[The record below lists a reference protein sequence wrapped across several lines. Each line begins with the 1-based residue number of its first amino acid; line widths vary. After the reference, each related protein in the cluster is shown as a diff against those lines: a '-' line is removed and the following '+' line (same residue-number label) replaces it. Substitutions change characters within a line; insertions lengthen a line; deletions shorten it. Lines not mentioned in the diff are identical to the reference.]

1 MKMRIIFVL
10 TAAMLFFSQV
20 IFSSCGDEE
29 EGEPVQNNSGKNN
42 STNNN
47 GTNNNG
53 TNNNQQT
60 VKEESQYTVSYS
72 SDFGVA
78 PQSLTVKEGDK
89 LTSGDL
95 KPLDT
100 DGYIFLGWYNG
111 SNQVEEGFVVKQ
123 DLKLV
128 AKWTKDGVVY
138 ANELKEFLA
147 KKTDDSKV
155 YDINISDLNPD
166 MDVVVKA
173 LKDNPKIKVNL
184 NLENCTELK
193 DVKIMPDGGI
203 SKSKAESFLINL
215 VSLTLPN
222 GVVNIVLDCDGLTSI
237 NIPNSVTTIEIY
249 TETPPAI
256 RNANAINPDCKIF
269 VEKECVDAFKNAD
282 GWKTVAIQIKTIG
295 GNYLYANELNDFM
308 AKQTD
313 ESKVYDVII
322 LDLKPD
328 MDVIVNALIDNPKVK
343 INLDLEGCTDLTEVN
358 IVKYEEG
365 FSEQSGGAET
375 GTGEGGS
382 TSGSGGS
389 SGGDIYTG
397 GRGNDEEA
405 FTNQSGGAGTGT
417 GEGGST
423 SGSGVSSGGDIYTG
437 GRGNDNVVIA
447 GPGQSGGGGSGREWN
462 SDRRNDSFLPNL
474 ITLTLPNGV
483 TNIVLACD
491 GLTSL
496 NIPNSV
502 KEIYIYM
509 ENPPVIRNTNTI
521 NVNCTIYVPTSAVE
535 IYKNADGW
543 SKYAEQ
549 ITTEQMN
556 ADTEITGTTGS
567 GSEGDFNEDD
577 GETRK
582 QDDTYGGGSTFDF

>member
-1 MKMRIIFVL
+1 MKKRIIFVL

-29 EGEPVQNNSGKNN
+29 EDEPVQNNSGKNN

-60 VKEESQYTVSYS
+60 VKEDSKYTVSYS
-72 SDFGVA
+72 SDFGVV
-78 PQSLTVKEGDK
+78 PQNLSVKEGDK

-95 KPLDT
+95 NPLDT

-193 DVKIMPDGGI
+193 DLKIMPDGGI
-203 SKSKAESFLINL
+203 SKSKTESFLVNL

-222 GVVNIVLDCDGLTSI
+222 GVVNIVLGCDGLTSI

-249 TETPPAI
+249 TETPPTI

-328 MDVIVNALIDNPKVK
+328 MDVIVNALVDNPKVK
-343 INLDLEGCTDLTEVN
+343 INLDLEGCTDLKEMVIMKVNEDDDGGRTESFSEESNAPAENTTEGQNGN
-358 IVKYEEG
+358 IYIGNRVIDDDEYYEENG
-365 FSEQSGGAET
+365 ET
-375 GTGEGGS
+375 PPT
-382 TSGSGGS
+382 
-389 SGGDIYTG
+389 
-397 GRGNDEEA
+397 
-405 FTNQSGGAGTGT
+405 AGTGNT
-417 GEGGST
+417 G
-423 SGSGVSSGGDIYTG
+423 
-437 GRGNDNVVIA
+437 
-447 GPGQSGGGGSGREWN
+447 SGGGGGRFGRGDDE
-462 SDRRNDSFLPNL
+462 FIKNL
-474 ITLTLPNGV
+474 VTLISPNGV

-509 ENPPVIRNTNTI
+509 ENPPVIRNINTI
-521 NVNCTIYVPTSAVE
+521 NSNCTIYVPASEVDT
-535 IYKNADGW
+535 YKNADGW
-543 SKYAEQ
+543 SKYANQ
-549 ITTEQMN
+549 IAELDPN
-556 ADTEITGTTGS
+556 DNSADTIYNDNSVDNGPI
-567 GSEGDFNEDD
+567 
-577 GETRK
+577 
-582 QDDTYGGGSTFDF
+582 DDTETDF

>member
-1 MKMRIIFVL
+1 MKKRIIFVL

-20 IFSSCGDEE
+20 MISSCSKEENDE
-29 EGEPVQNNSGKNN
+29 PSKQNNSGY
-42 STNNN
+42 
-47 GTNNNG
+47 NNG

-60 VKEESQYTVSYS
+60 VKEDSKYTVSYS

-78 PQSLTVKEGDK
+78 PQNLTVKDGDK

-193 DVKIMPDGGI
+193 EVKIMPDGGI
-203 SKSKAESFLINL
+203 SKSKVESFLVNL

-222 GVVNIVLDCDGLTSI
+222 GVVNIVLGCDGLTSI

-249 TETPPAI
+249 TETPPSI
-256 RNANAINPDCKIF
+256 RNVNAINPNCNIF
-269 VEKECVDAFKNAD
+269 VEKECVDAFKNAE

-295 GNYLYANELNDFM
+295 GNYLYAGELNDFL

-313 ESKVYDVII
+313 KSKVYDVTI

-328 MDVIVNALIDNPKVK
+328 MDVILMSLRNNGFTKV
-343 INLDLEGCTDLTEVN
+343 NLDLENCMELKEIN
-358 IVKYEEG
+358 IGYTQFAFRKPKLSEDFDIG
-365 FSEQSGGAET
+365 FARPYPIISLK
-375 GTGEGGS
+375 
-382 TSGSGGS
+382 
-389 SGGDIYTG
+389 
-397 GRGNDEEA
+397 
-405 FTNQSGGAGTGT
+405 
-417 GEGGST
+417 
-423 SGSGVSSGGDIYTG
+423 
-437 GRGNDNVVIA
+437 
-447 GPGQSGGGGSGREWN
+447 
-462 SDRRNDSFLPNL
+462 LPNSVIKL
-474 ITLTLPNGV
+474 GINGV
-483 TNIVLACD
+483 CCPELEFLSLSNKIESLYIEKCEHITYLDLPHSIKQLDLRSLNIN
-491 GLTSL
+491 TL

-502 KEIYIYM
+502 TDLWLENLNELTSLVLPPSLQTIWMSGLTQLEPLTIPNGVRELYMKDCTPNNIPTFVQNLQLHNNITSLEIPSTVTELGLWCCNDLRTIRLHCS
-509 ENPPVIRNTNTI
+509 EPPTLDYELNTS
-521 NVNCTIYVPTSAVE
+521 CKIYVPYDLD
-535 IYKNADGW
+535 IYRNADGW
-543 SKYAEQ
+543 SKYANQIEQ
-549 ITTEQMN
+549 FI
-556 ADTEITGTTGS
+556 
-567 GSEGDFNEDD
+567 
-577 GETRK
+577 
-582 QDDTYGGGSTFDF
+582 GGLD

>member
-1 MKMRIIFVL
+1 MKKKIIFVL
-10 TAAMLFFSQV
+10 TAAMLLISPV
-20 IFSSCGDEE
+20 MLSSCGDEE
-29 EGEPVQNNSGKNN
+29 ENEPVQNNSGKNN
-42 STNNN
+42 GS
-47 GTNNNG
+47 
-53 TNNNQQT
+53 NNNQQT
-60 VKEESQYTVSYS
+60 VKEESKYTVSYS

-111 SNQVEEGFVVKQ
+111 SNQVEEGFEVKQ
-123 DLKLV
+123 DLQLV

-155 YDINISDLNPD
+155 YDITISDLNPD

-203 SKSKAESFLINL
+203 SKSKVESFLVNL

-222 GVVNIVLDCDGLTSI
+222 GVVNIVLGCDGLTSI
-237 NIPNSVTTIEIY
+237 NIPNSVTKIEIY
-249 TETPPAI
+249 TENPPAI
-256 RNANAINPDCKIF
+256 CSANAINPDCKIY
-269 VEKECVDAFKNAD
+269 VEKECIDAFKKAE
-282 GWKTVAIQIKTIG
+282 GWRTLSAQIKAIG
-295 GNYLYANELNDFM
+295 SNYLYANELNEFM

-313 ESKVYDVII
+313 ESKVYDIII

-328 MDVIVNALIDNPKVK
+328 INVIIQALVDNPKVK
-343 INLDLEGCTDLTEVN
+343 INLDLAGCTELKEMVIMKVNEDDDGGRTESFREESNAPAENTTEGQNGN
-358 IVKYEEG
+358 IYIGNRVIDDDEYYEENG
-365 FSEQSGGAET
+365 ET
-375 GTGEGGS
+375 PPT
-382 TSGSGGS
+382 
-389 SGGDIYTG
+389 
-397 GRGNDEEA
+397 
-405 FTNQSGGAGTGT
+405 
-417 GEGGST
+417 
-423 SGSGVSSGGDIYTG
+423 
-437 GRGNDNVVIA
+437 A
-447 GPGQSGGGGSGREWN
+447 GPGNTGSGGGGGRFGRGDDE
-462 SDRRNDSFLPNL
+462 FIKNL
-474 ITLTLPNGV
+474 VTLILPNGV

-509 ENPPVIRNTNTI
+509 ENPPVIRNINTI
-521 NVNCTIYVPTSAVE
+521 NSNCTIYVPASA
-535 IYKNADGW
+535 IDTYKNADVW
-543 SKYAEQ
+543 KQYADQ
-549 ITTEQMN
+549 IFIIKNDGDTTP
-556 ADTEITGTTGS
+556 
-567 GSEGDFNEDD
+567 
-577 GETRK
+577 GETVRE
-582 QDDTYGGGSTFDF
+582 

>member
-1 MKMRIIFVL
+1 MKKRIIFVL

-20 IFSSCGDEE
+20 MISSCSKEENDE
-29 EGEPVQNNSGKNN
+29 PSKQNNSGKD
-42 STNNN
+42 
-47 GTNNNG
+47 NG

-60 VKEESQYTVSYS
+60 VKEDSQYTVSYS

-155 YDINISDLNPD
+155 YDVTISDLNPD

-193 DVKIMPDGGI
+193 DLKIMPDGGI
-203 SKSKAESFLINL
+203 SKSKAESFLVNL

-222 GVVNIVLDCDGLTSI
+222 GVVNIVLGCDGLTSI

-249 TETPPAI
+249 TETPPTI

-282 GWKTVAIQIKTIG
+282 GWNQFASNIKILG
-295 GNYLYANELNDFM
+295 CNYLYAGELNDWLS
-308 AKQTD
+308 KQAD
-313 ESKVYDVII
+313 ESKIYDVCI
-322 LDLKPD
+322 LDLNPD
-328 MDVIVNALIDNPKVK
+328 MDVILKSLGNHRSIKV
-343 INLDLEGCTDLTEVN
+343 NLDLESCTELKEIN
-358 IVKYEEG
+358 IGSQDAFRKPKL
-365 FSEQSGGAET
+365 SEDF
-375 GTGEGGS
+375 
-382 TSGSGGS
+382 
-389 SGGDIYTG
+389 DI
-397 GRGNDEEA
+397 
-405 FTNQSGGAGTGT
+405 
-417 GEGGST
+417 
-423 SGSGVSSGGDIYTG
+423 GVARSYPIISLK
-437 GRGNDNVVIA
+437 
-447 GPGQSGGGGSGREWN
+447 
-462 SDRRNDSFLPNL
+462 LPNSVIKL
-474 ITLTLPNGV
+474 GISRCKLKFLSLSNKIESLYIEECEHITYLDLPHSIKQLDLRSL
-483 TNIVLACD
+483 NIN
-491 GLTSL
+491 TL

-502 KEIYIYM
+502 TDLWLENLNELTSLVLPPSLQTIWMSGLTQLDPLTIPNGVRELYMKDCTPNNIPTFVQNLQLHNNITSLEIPSTVTELGLWCCNDLRTIRLHCS
-509 ENPPVIRNTNTI
+509 EPPTLDYELNTS
-521 NVNCTIYVPTSAVE
+521 CKIYVPYDLD
-535 IYKNADGW
+535 IYRNADGW
-543 SKYAEQ
+543 SKYANQIEQ
-549 ITTEQMN
+549 FI
-556 ADTEITGTTGS
+556 
-567 GSEGDFNEDD
+567 
-577 GETRK
+577 
-582 QDDTYGGGSTFDF
+582 GGLD

>member
-1 MKMRIIFVL
+1 MKKRIIFVL

-20 IFSSCGDEE
+20 MISSCSKEENDE
-29 EGEPVQNNSGKNN
+29 PSKQNNSGY
-42 STNNN
+42 
-47 GTNNNG
+47 NNG

-60 VKEESQYTVSYS
+60 VKEDSKYTVSYS

-138 ANELKEFLA
+138 ANELKDFLA

-155 YDINISDLNPD
+155 YDITISDLNPD

-193 DVKIMPDGGI
+193 DLKIMPDGGI

-222 GVVNIVLDCDGLTSI
+222 SVVNIVLGCDGLTSI

-249 TETPPAI
+249 TETPPSI
-256 RNANAINPDCKIF
+256 RNANAINPECKIF
-269 VEKECVDAFKNAD
+269 VEKECVDAFKNAE
-282 GWKTVAIQIKTIG
+282 GWKNVAIQIKTIG
-295 GNYLYANELNDFM
+295 GNYLYASELNVFL

-313 ESKVYDVII
+313 KSKVYDVTI

-328 MDVIVNALIDNPKVK
+328 MEVIVKALIDNPKVK
-343 INLDLEGCTDLTEVN
+343 INLDLEGCTELTDVKIVN
-358 IVKYEEG
+358 SMTTLIPSGDSTDDPDV
-365 FSEQSGGAET
+365 STEQCNGTQPITTEITSGGTSAE
-375 GTGEGGS
+375 E
-382 TSGSGGS
+382 
-389 SGGDIYTG
+389 
-397 GRGNDEEA
+397 
-405 FTNQSGGAGTGT
+405 
-417 GEGGST
+417 
-423 SGSGVSSGGDIYTG
+423 
-437 GRGNDNVVIA
+437 IA
-447 GPGQSGGGGSGREWN
+447 SLN
-462 SDRRNDSFLPNL
+462 SDEITSWSISTEGDNSGDLFDVSIEQEDFNL
-474 ITLTLPNGV
+474 VSLTLPNGII
-483 TNIVLACD
+483 NIVLSCN

-502 KEIYIYM
+502 KKIYIYM
-509 ENPPVIRNTNTI
+509 ENPPAIRNAHTI
-521 NVNCTIYVPTSAVE
+521 NPNCEFYVEKEFVNVFKNTEGWKKLSERIKTIDAGGSTDDDPNVS
-535 IYKNADGW
+535 
-543 SKYAEQ
+543 
-549 ITTEQMN
+549 TEQGN
-556 ADTEITGTTGS
+556 ATGS
-567 GSEGDFNEDD
+567 GIDSSSDNGR
-577 GETRK
+577 GE
-582 QDDTYGGGSTFDF
+582 

>member
-1 MKMRIIFVL
+1 MKKRIIFVL
-10 TAAMLFFSQV
+10 TAAMLFFSQ
-20 IFSSCGDEE
+20 IMLSSCGDEE
-29 EGEPVQNNSGKNN
+29 EDEPVQNNSGK
-42 STNNN
+42 
-47 GTNNNG
+47 NNG

-60 VKEESQYTVSYS
+60 VKEESKYTVSFS

-78 PQSLTVKEGDK
+78 PQSLTVKEGDE
-89 LTSGDL
+89 LTSSDL

-173 LKDNPKIKVNL
+173 LKDNPTIKVNL

-203 SKSKAESFLINL
+203 SKSKVESFLVNL

-222 GVVNIVLDCDGLTSI
+222 GVVNIVLGCDGLTSI

-249 TETPPAI
+249 TETPPSI
-256 RNANAINPDCKIF
+256 RNVNAINPNCNIF

-282 GWKTVAIQIKTIG
+282 GWNTVAIQIKTIG
-295 GNYLYANELNDFM
+295 GNYLYANELNAFM

-313 ESKVYDVII
+313 KSKVYDVII

-328 MDVIVNALIDNPKVK
+328 MDVIVNALTDNPKVK
-343 INLDLEGCTDLTEVN
+343 INLNLEGCAELKVIDFYDDAPEDNPSTTPNSNPITIPNPPANSGDGEYRQKETISKRL
-358 IVKYEEG
+358 EG
-365 FSEQSGGAET
+365 NGRLNNL
-375 GTGEGGS
+375 
-382 TSGSGGS
+382 S
-389 SGGDIYTG
+389 SIL
-397 GRGNDEEA
+397 
-405 FTNQSGGAGTGT
+405 F
-417 GEGGST
+417 
-423 SGSGVSSGGDIYTG
+423 
-437 GRGNDNVVIA
+437 
-447 GPGQSGGGGSGREWN
+447 PK
-462 SDRRNDSFLPNL
+462 F
-474 ITLTLPNGV
+474 ITT
-483 TNIVLACD
+483 IVLYGDGLTSLDIPNSVKDLHLDCNRLTTLDIPNSVNKLSLYCD
-491 GLTSL
+491 GLISL

-502 KEIYIYM
+502 DSLALSCNRLTSLDIPNSVNHLSLYCNGLTSLIIPNSVSEVDYLSL
-509 ENPPVIRNTNTI
+509 EALTTLTI
-521 NVNCTIYVPTSAVE
+521 NNPNPLSIGFYIDFNSNCTIYVPQSAVE
-535 IYKNADGW
+535 IYKNTVNW
-543 SKYAEQ
+543 NKYAEQ
-549 ITTEQMN
+549 INAMLNDATTFP
-556 ADTEITGTTGS
+556 TER
-567 GSEGDFNEDD
+567 ERPN
-577 GETRK
+577 K
-582 QDDTYGGGSTFDF
+582 

>member
-1 MKMRIIFVL
+1 MKKRIIFVL

-20 IFSSCGDEE
+20 MLSSCGDEE
-29 EGEPVQNNSGKNN
+29 EDEPVSNNSEKNN
-42 STNNN
+42 NGTNNGTNNN

-111 SNQVEEGFVVKQ
+111 SSQVAEGFEVKQ

-128 AKWTKDGVVY
+128 AKWTKDGVLY

-147 KKTDDSKV
+147 KKTDESKV
-155 YDINISDLNPD
+155 YDITISDLNPD
-166 MDVVVKA
+166 MDAVVKA
-173 LKDNPKIKVNL
+173 LKDNSKIKVNL
-184 NLENCTELK
+184 NLEGCTELK
-193 DVKIMPDGGI
+193 
-203 SKSKAESFLINL
+203 
-215 VSLTLPN
+215 
-222 GVVNIVLDCDGLTSI
+222 
-237 NIPNSVTTIEIY
+237 
-249 TETPPAI
+249 
-256 RNANAINPDCKIF
+256 
-269 VEKECVDAFKNAD
+269 
-282 GWKTVAIQIKTIG
+282 
-295 GNYLYANELNDFM
+295 
-308 AKQTD
+308 
-313 ESKVYDVII
+313 
-322 LDLKPD
+322 
-328 MDVIVNALIDNPKVK
+328 KVK
-343 INLDLEGCTDLTEVN
+343 ISFCSLDEPTPIPPTTDPNPSDSPTT
-358 IVKYEEG
+358 
-365 FSEQSGGAET
+365 FHTDFEQEDAYTHQTG
-375 GTGEGGS
+375 GTGSGSEGSGEN
-382 TSGSGGS
+382 SGSGN
-389 SGGDIYTG
+389 G
-397 GRGNDEEA
+397 GRSNDE
-405 FTNQSGGAGTGT
+405 FIN
-417 GEGGST
+417 
-423 SGSGVSSGGDIYTG
+423 
-437 GRGNDNVVIA
+437 
-447 GPGQSGGGGSGREWN
+447 
-462 SDRRNDSFLPNL
+462 NL
-474 ITLTLPNGV
+474 LTLILPNGV

-509 ENPPVIRNTNTI
+509 ENPPVIRNGNTI
-521 NVNCTIYVPTSAVE
+521 NVNCTIYVPASAVE

-567 GSEGDFNEDD
+567 GTDD

-582 QDDTYGGGSTFDF
+582 QDATYGSGSTFDF

>member
-1 MKMRIIFVL
+1 MKKRIIFVL

-29 EGEPVQNNSGKNN
+29 EDEPVQNNSGKNN

-60 VKEESQYTVSYS
+60 VKEDSKYTVSYS

-78 PQSLTVKEGDK
+78 PQNLTVKEGDK

-193 DVKIMPDGGI
+193 DLKIMPDGGI
-203 SKSKAESFLINL
+203 SKSKTESFLINL

-222 GVVNIVLDCDGLTSI
+222 GVVNIVLGCDGLTSI

-269 VEKECVDAFKNAD
+269 VEKECVDAFKNAE
-282 GWKTVAIQIKTIG
+282 GWKNVAIQIKTIG
-295 GNYLYANELNDFM
+295 GNYLYASELNDFL

-313 ESKVYDVII
+313 KSKVYDVII

-328 MDVIVNALIDNPKVK
+328 MEVIVKALIDNPKIK
-343 INLDLEGCTDLTEVN
+343 INLDLEGCTELTEVN

-365 FSEQSGGAET
+365 FSEQSGGAGT

-382 TSGSGGS
+382 TSGSGG
-389 SGGDIYTG
+389 
-397 GRGNDEEA
+397 
-405 FTNQSGGAGTGT
+405 
-417 GEGGST
+417 
-423 SGSGVSSGGDIYTG
+423 SSGGDIYTG

-462 SDRRNDSFLPNL
+462 SDRSNDPFLPNL

-483 TNIVLACD
+483 TNIVLDCD
-491 GLTSL
+491 GLASL

-502 KEIYIYM
+502 KEIYLYM
-509 ENPPVIRNTNTI
+509 ENPPAIRNTNTI
-521 NVNCTIYVPTSAVE
+521 NDNCTIYVPTSAVE
-535 IYKNADGW
+535 IYKNADIW
-543 SKYAEQ
+543 KQYADK
-549 ITTEQMN
+549 IFIIKNDGDTTP
-556 ADTEITGTTGS
+556 
-567 GSEGDFNEDD
+567 
-577 GETRK
+577 GETVRE
-582 QDDTYGGGSTFDF
+582 

>member
-1 MKMRIIFVL
+1 MKKRIIFVF
-10 TAAMLFFSQV
+10 TAAMLFFSPV
-20 IFSSCGDEE
+20 MLSSCGDEE
-29 EGEPVQNNSGKNN
+29 ENEPVQNNSGK
-42 STNNN
+42 
-47 GTNNNG
+47 NNG

-60 VKEESQYTVSYS
+60 VKEESKYTVSYS

-173 LKDNPKIKVNL
+173 LKDNPTIKVNL

-203 SKSKAESFLINL
+203 SKSKVESFLVNL

-222 GVVNIVLDCDGLTSI
+222 GVVNIVLGCDGLTSI

-269 VEKECVDAFKNAD
+269 VEKECVDAFKNAE
-282 GWKTVAIQIKTIG
+282 GWKTVSIQIKTIG

-328 MDVIVNALIDNPKVK
+328 MDVIVNALVDNPKVK
-343 INLDLEGCTDLTEVN
+343 INLDLEGCTDLTEVVIMYGEPTPIPPNTDPNPNSEPTPIPPNTDQDPNSEPTPIPPNTDPDPNSEPTPIPPDTDPNPNSEPTNLTNPVSVDNTLNMEQNTN
-358 IVKYEEG
+358 INNLLSIK
-365 FSEQSGGAET
+365 FS
-375 GTGEGGS
+375 
-382 TSGSGGS
+382 
-389 SGGDIYTG
+389 
-397 GRGNDEEA
+397 
-405 FTNQSGGAGTGT
+405 
-417 GEGGST
+417 
-423 SGSGVSSGGDIYTG
+423 
-437 GRGNDNVVIA
+437 NVVTLIKI
-447 GPGQSGGGGSGREWN
+447 SN
-462 SDRRNDSFLPNL
+462 CNNL
-474 ITLTLPNGV
+474 K
-483 TNIVLACD
+483 
-491 GLTSL
+491 SL

-502 KEIYIYM
+502 RELSTNI
-509 ENPPVIRNTNTI
+509 ENPPVILNANTI
-521 NVNCTIYVPTSAVE
+521 NHNCAIYVPASAVE
-535 IYKNADGW
+535 TYKNANGW

-549 ITTEQMN
+549 IKAIIEEAPTPDPSTTPSSDSNYDPTNGEG
-556 ADTEITGTTGS
+556 IS
-567 GSEGDFNEDD
+567 GDV
-577 GETRK
+577 K
-582 QDDTYGGGSTFDF
+582 